1 MRCRVEVAKKL
12 QLVDQIDMVW
22 PNQEWAN
29 FYLAF
34 QMQKNVQD
42 LECSTEKTITFTF
55 TIRSPLHFQL
65 LAFMPF
71 KFLNIYY
78 ITHSEENLD

>member
-1 MRCRVEVAKKL
+1 
-12 QLVDQIDMVW
+12 
-22 PNQEWAN
+22 
-29 FYLAF
+29 
-34 QMQKNVQD
+34 MQKNVQD